1 MAGIRHVLVV
11 GTLTAALSGSAL
23 LTAADVVSRRDAAR
37 LQAKLDRIAKGGP
50 GERRAALRTTVSEV
64 ELNSY
69 LQYELDDRLPP
80 GVTEPWVSI
89 VGDGRLSGRAT
100 VDLGVVGEKRKSG
113 GVLDPFSYLTG
124 RLPLLATGVLQTKA
138 GVGNFVLESVSI
150 SGVPV
155 PKWMLQE
162 VVSHYSRSS
171 ARPEGVT
178 IEKPFALPAGIRE
191 IEVGRG
197 QAIVVQ

>member
-1 MAGIRHVLVV
+1 MRGTCRIFLVGALIV
-11 GTLTAALSGSAL
+11 ALSGTAL
-23 LTAADVVSRRDAAR
+23 LAAADVVSRRDAAR
-37 LQAKLDRIAKGGP
+37 LQAKLDRITKFGP
-50 GERRAALRTTVSEV
+50 GSRRAALRTTVSEV

-80 GVTEPWVSI
+80 GISEPWVSI

-100 VDLGVVGEKRKSG
+100 VDLGAVGEQRKSG
-113 GVLDPFSYLTG
+113 GALDPFSYLTG
-124 RLPLLATGVLQTKA
+124 RLPLLATGVLRTKE
-138 GVGNFVLESVSI
+138 GVGNFALESVSI

-162 VVSHYSRSS
+162 VVNYYSRSS

-197 QAIVVQ
+197 QAVVIQ

>member
-11 GTLTAALSGSAL
+11 GTLTAALCGSAL

-178 IEKPFALPAGIRE
+178 IEKPFALPVGIRE

>member
-1 MAGIRHVLVV
+1 MARTSYVLFV
-11 GTLTAALSGSAL
+11 GTLVAALFGTAL

-37 LQAKLDRIAKGGP
+37 LQAKLDRIAKFGP
-50 GERRAALRTTVSEV
+50 GERRMALKTTVSEV

-69 LQYELDDRLPP
+69 LQYELGDQLPP
-80 GVTEPWVSI
+80 GISEPWVSI

-100 VDLGVVGEKRKSG
+100 VDLGVVGEQRKTG

-124 RLPLLATGVLQTKA
+124 RLPLLAIGVLRTKE
-138 GVGNFVLESVSI
+138 GVGNFALESVSI

-155 PKWMLQE
+155 AKWMLQE
-162 VVSHYSRSS
+162 VVSYYSRSS
-171 ARPEGVT
+171 TRPEGVT

-197 QAIVVQ
+197 QAVVVQ

>member
-1 MAGIRHVLVV
+1 M
-11 GTLTAALSGSAL
+11 AALFGSAL

-37 LQAKLDRIAKGGP
+37 LQAKLDRIAKLGLGQ
-50 GERRAALRTTVSEV
+50 RRTPLRTTVSEV

-69 LQYELDDRLPP
+69 LQYELDDRLPA
-80 GVTEPWVSI
+80 GVSEPWVSI
-89 VGDGRLSGRAT
+89 LGDGRLSGRAT
-100 VDLGVVGEKRKSG
+100 VDLGVVGEQRKSS
-113 GVLDPFSYLTG
+113 GVLDPFSYLSG

-138 GVGNFVLESVSI
+138 GAGSFVLESVSI

-171 ARPEGVT
+171 TRPEGVT
-178 IEKPFALPAGIRE
+178 IERPFALPAGIRE

-197 QAIVVQ
+197 QAVVVQ

>member
-1 MAGIRHVLVV
+1 MAGIRDVLVI
-11 GTLTAALSGSAL
+11 GTVTAALSGSAL

-37 LQAKLDRIAKGGP
+37 LQAKLDRIVKGGP

-80 GVTEPWVSI
+80 GVSEPWVSI

-171 ARPEGVT
+171 VRPEGLT
-178 IEKPFALPAGIRE
+178 IEKPFALPVGIRE